1 MAQKIPANTT
11 RTIQRLAILGSILF
25 VIGLLMTVR
34 DWKLGSA
41 LAKETHINIKPV
53 DGNTYIVAE
62 DVKKIIRDST
72 GQDIENIV
80 LGNLNIRSIE
90 EKLKSNP
97 FVLDAEV
104 YVDARNH
111 IYIEIEQ
118 NEPILRVIASTGNYY
133 ISKSGA
139 KIPLSSRDVARVP
152 VATGKIPK
160 YRADYW
166 KSSVNDLTTLYKV
179 ANFIHQDD
187 FLRPLIEQIDMANYG
202 NLILVPKLGHHSI
215 EFGNDERLEEKF
227 RYLKIFYK
235 EALPQH
241 GWEKY
246 KTISLKYRG
255 QVVGVK

>member
-1 MAQKIPANTT
+1 MAQKIPANTK

-160 YRADYW
+160 
-166 KSSVNDLTTLYKV
+166 
-179 ANFIHQDD
+179 
-187 FLRPLIEQIDMANYG
+187 
-202 NLILVPKLGHHSI
+202 
-215 EFGNDERLEEKF
+215 
-227 RYLKIFYK
+227 
-235 EALPQH
+235 
-241 GWEKY
+241 
-246 KTISLKYRG
+246 
-255 QVVGVK
+255 